1 MNVSEINNRLVLANA
16 TELCSEVI
24 RQIAGNDISAS
35 VNGQLLTAD
44 DLKETIAAKLQNV
57 ISKRL
62 GGL

>member
-57 ISKRL
+57 IGKRL